1 MKNKN
6 LDHYLKILKSKN
18 FIQDKK
24 AKSPSFFYKGK
35 SSEAIFDKTLL
46 LLIKKISFLLK
57 DNIRIN
63 LHKNKNE
70 NYHDMIILQKKGTII
85 KPHRHPS
92 GGETINLIYGKM
104 KVLLMNSK
112 GVIKKKLLMDTKKN
126 LVYRVPGKI
135 FHTYII
141 VSDYVVYHENKSGP
155 YDRNKNMIFLEKKI
169 Q

>member
-112 GVIKKKLLMDTKKN
+112 GVIKKKIVNGYQKKSC
-126 LVYRVPGKI
+126 L
-135 FHTYII
+135 
-141 VSDYVVYHENKSGP
+141 
-155 YDRNKNMIFLEKKI
+155 
-169 Q
+169 